1 MVSRSI
7 HPIVRFIIS
16 YCILFC
22 CAVLSASF
30 ASNFHDYGFGM
41 LSHEHNTDTS
51 KQTPRLPT
59 VPRHKKSKN
68 DTLTKYYTT
77 QPVVVTGT
85 RNEVLQKDSPVR
97 VTVAEGSQAQ
107 GTAMVT
113 VADMLREQ
121 TGVLLQNNVRT
132 GVQLMGLN
140 PDYTLILIDGQPMI
154 GRVAGV
160 LDLSRV
166 SVGAIERVEIVKG
179 PMSSLYGSDALAG
192 VINIITKKPSFGW
205 SGRAY
210 IQYLDKGP
218 AEFQG
223 EAAHGSEVFDIS
235 AYINAKKAQSF
246 ELSQTNE
253 GITRTT
259 PYAGFSDYTGQIKS
273 KWNINDDLKLSADI
287 RSFFSESRGKFVESF
302 FGQVAA
308 NEGSVLQNENSA
320 TVATEWQHGKARLT
334 AQLYGS
340 AYTERYEFDTVQ
352 GNGTNNDD
360 LLRRIARGYIQYD
373 VLWNLKNRFTLGTEY
388 HIDDIGGARYPDE
401 PFFSTFSGFMQ
412 WEGNPVDWI
421 SYSLSARYVK
431 NSAYSNPSLSDSVLT
446 HLMWLTN
453 PKLALNVKI
462 SEDIRVRASIGTGFK
477 VPDFRQ
483 LYVQF
488 TNNLSGAS
496 YQLVGARR
504 VGRDLLPERSVSYEA
519 GLGWDRMYPNL
530 WGNASITF
538 GFDAQYFRNDL
549 TDLIDFVQIGTA
561 GTQAVYSYRNIKRAR
576 TQGMETNIRGGI
588 YFDNNRSISLS
599 GGYQYLEA
607 DDIDVL
613 EYFQNKE
620 EYLSNEGKVV
630 RLNPDNYGGLWFRST
645 HSGVVRVQYDEGTEQ
660 TSGWSANI
668 RAQFIGRFGDQQK
681 NSNGVFPF
689 SPPGSILA
697 ITVLDNNNEYANGYT
712 MLNSSISKRF
722 VFEDY
727 VASSLTLT
735 LGINN
740 ILNSMDLISVPNLVG
755 RQFFGNVTVK
765 F

>member
-1 MVSRSI
+1 M
-7 HPIVRFIIS
+7 RFIVIC
-16 YCILFC
+16 CILFC
-22 CAVLSASF
+22 CAIVSDSF
-30 ASNFHDYGFGM
+30 SHVCVFRATVYENF
-41 LSHEHNTDTS
+41 TDTS
-51 KQTPRLPT
+51 KQIPRLPA
-59 VPRHKKSKN
+59 VPRHKKSKH
-68 DTLTKYYTT
+68 DSVSKHFTT
-77 QPVVVTGT
+77 QTVVVTGT
-85 RNEVLQKDSPVR
+85 RNEVMQKDSPVR
-97 VTVAEGSQAQ
+97 VTVAEGSQKQ

-121 TGVLLQNNVRT
+121 TGVHLQNNVRT

-166 SVGAIERVEIVKG
+166 SVGAIDRVEIVKG

-192 VINIITKKPSFGW
+192 VINIITKKPEYGW
-205 SGRAY
+205 SGRMY
-210 IQYLDKGP
+210 LQYLDKGP
-218 AEFQG
+218 AELQAEVG
-223 EAAHGSEVFDIS
+223 HGDENFDLS
-235 AYINAKKAQSF
+235 GYFNAKRAQPF
-246 ELSQTNE
+246 ELSQTE
-253 GITRTT
+253 GNGDARTV
-259 PYAGFSDYTGQIKS
+259 PYAGFADYTAQIKS
-273 KWNINDDLKLSADI
+273 KWYANDDIKLSADI

-308 NEGSVLQNENSA
+308 NEGSVFQNENSA
-320 TVATEWQHGKARLT
+320 TVAMEWQHGKARLT
-334 AQLYGS
+334 AQLYSS

-352 GNGTNNDD
+352 GNGANNDD

-373 VLWNLKNRFTLGTEY
+373 VLWNLKNRFTFGTEY
-388 HIDDIGGARYPDE
+388 HVDDIGGARYPDK

-412 WEGNPVDWI
+412 WEGNPVDWA

-431 NSAYSNPSLSDSVLT
+431 NSAYSNPSLSDSILT
-446 HLMWLTN
+446 HLIWLTN
-453 PKLALNVKI
+453 PKFAVNIKI
-462 SEDIRVRASIGTGFK
+462 GEDIRVRTSIGTGFK

-519 GLGWDRMYPNL
+519 GIGWDRLYPNL
-530 WGNASITF
+530 WDNNSITF
-538 GFDAQYFRNDL
+538 GFDVQYFRNDL
-549 TDLIDFVQIGTA
+549 KDLIDFVQIGTA

-576 TQGMETNIRGGI
+576 TQGIETNIRGGI
-588 YFDNNRSISLS
+588 YFDNNKKITVS

-613 EYFQNKE
+613 ENFQNRE
-620 EYLSNEGKVV
+620 EYLSNNGEVV
-630 RLNPDNYGGLWFRST
+630 QLNPDNYGGLWFRSK

-660 TSGWSANI
+660 SNGWSANI

-681 NSNGVFPF
+681 NMNGTFPF

-697 ITVLDNNNEYANGYT
+697 ITVLDNNAEYANGYT
-712 MLNSSISKRF
+712 MFNAGIGKRF
-722 VFEDY
+722 VFTDNFI
-727 VASSLTLT
+727 SSLTLT
-735 LGINN
+735 LGVNN

-755 RQFFGNVTVK
+755 RQIFGNITVR

>member
-1 MVSRSI
+1 MRYIVS
-7 HPIVRFIIS
+7 VCFLWCCAIIS
-16 YCILFC
+16 IGY
-22 CAVLSASF
+22 AS
-30 ASNFHDYGFGM
+30 SYRNNRNVISKIEY
-41 LSHEHNTDTS
+41 STDTS
-51 KQTPRLPT
+51 KQTPRLPA
-59 VPRHKKSKN
+59 VPRRKKAKKDSLSKE
-68 DTLTKYYTT
+68 YTT

-97 VTVAEGSQAQ
+97 VTVASGTQTQ

-113 VADMLREQ
+113 VADMLKEQ
-121 TGVLLQNNVRT
+121 TGILLQNNVRT

-140 PDYTLILIDGQPMI
+140 PDYTLILIDGQPMV

-192 VINIITKKPSFGW
+192 VINIITKKPSYGW
-205 SGRAY
+205 SGRMY
-210 IQYLDKGP
+210 LQYLDKGP
-218 AEFQG
+218 AEIQTEVG
-223 EAAHGSEVFDIS
+223 HGAENLDLSGYFNV
-235 AYINAKKAQSF
+235 KKAQPF
-246 ELSQTNE
+246 ELSQTTD
-253 GITRTT
+253 GTTRTT
-259 PYAGFSDYTGQIKS
+259 PYAGFTDFTGQVKS
-273 KWNINDDLKLSADI
+273 KWYVSDEIKLSADI
-287 RSFFSESRGKFVESF
+287 RTFFSESRGKFVESF
-302 FGQVAA
+302 FGQVAT

-320 TVATEWQHGKARLT
+320 TFGTEWLHGKARLT

-340 AYTERYEFDTVQ
+340 SYSEKYQFDTVQ
-352 GNGTNNDD
+352 GNGSQTDD
-360 LLRRIARGYIQYD
+360 LLRRILRGYIQYD
-373 VLWNLKNRFTLGTEY
+373 VLWSEKNRFTFGTEY
-388 HIDDIGGARYPDE
+388 HIDDIGGARYPDQ

-431 NSAYSNPSLSDSVLT
+431 NSAYDNPSLSDSILT

-453 PKLALNVKI
+453 PKLAVNVKI
-462 SEDIRVRASIGTGFK
+462 GDDIRIRGSIGTGFK

-504 VGRDLLPERSVSYEA
+504 IGRDLSPERSVSYET
-519 GLGWDRMYPNL
+519 GLSWDRVYPNMWDNNSL
-530 WGNASITF
+530 TF
-538 GFDAQYFRNDL
+538 GFDINYFRNDL
-549 TDLIDFVQIGTA
+549 TDLIDFVQVGTA

-576 TQGMETNIRGGI
+576 TQGIESNIRSGI
-588 YFDNNRSISLS
+588 FLENDERITLS

-613 EYFQNKE
+613 EYYQNRE
-620 EYLSNEGKVV
+620 EYLSTNGTIV
-630 RLNPDNYGGLWFRST
+630 RLNPDNYGGLWFRSK
-645 HSGVVRVQYDEGTEQ
+645 HSGTVRLQFDVGTEQ
-660 TSGWSANI
+660 TDGWSANI

-681 NSNGVFPF
+681 NSNGTFPF

-697 ITVLDNNNEYANGYT
+697 ITVLDNDAEYANGYT

-722 VFEDY
+722 VFTDNFMK
-727 VASSLTLT
+727 SITLT
-735 LGINN
+735 FGVNN
-740 ILNSMDLISVPNLVG
+740 ILNAMDLISVPNLVG